1 MDLVK
6 MIRNIRN
13 IEVLLKNSVMNKESK
28 KLLEHSK
35 KNVINLEEDEL
46 TLDNTLNDET
56 NQDLTHL
63 DPIRDVNDMK
73 EVVYAAIV

>member
-1 MDLVK
+1 

-63 DPIRDVNDMK
+63 DPIRDVNNMK

>member
-1 MDLVK
+1 

-13 IEVLLKNSVMNKESK
+13 IEVLLKNSVLNKESK

>member
-1 MDLVK
+1 